1 MMSSSLVRY
10 PAGVAVD
17 EYGFVYVCG
26 CLSDNVVVL

>member
-1 MMSSSLVRY
+1 MMSSSLVR
-10 PAGVAVD
+10 AGVAVD